1 MSKPVI
7 ICVDDEQFVLTSL
20 KAELK
25 DELGDHYII
34 ETAEGGQE
42 AYQVVQELYAENIDI
57 PVIIADYIMPDLKG
71 DELLRLVHEISPKTL
86 KVMLT
91 GQANAEAVGN
101 AVNTARLYRYI
112 SKPWDGNDLKLTV
125 REAIKSFYQEKKLD
139 KQNLELKELNKN
151 LEKKV
156 QERTSELEAAL
167 QNLKSAQS
175 KLIQVEKMATL
186 GKLVAGVAHELNNP
200 IGAVSSA
207 ADSLERCATK
217 LTLLL
222 QQSQD
227 IEELKQNSVYH
238 RCTKILQESNKT
250 VQSST
255 NRLSA
260 LIANLKRFARLDGAE
275 FEKVNLHQAL
285 DNVLLLIRHEWADR
299 IKVEK
304 QYDSIPEIYA
314 FPDQINQALMSLLLF
329 SIQSMTQGGS
339 ILLET
344 RSESGSGIQEYVSI
358 KIKDSGEHLSSQ
370 ELASL
375 FDPNFSSQGSRMS
388 MGLELSHVHYIV
400 THHRGSIDISNR
412 QGPGRCVTLHLPVLA
427 DVYRSLTT

>member
-1 MSKPVI
+1 
-7 ICVDDEQFVLTSL
+7 VDDEQFVLTSL

-34 ETAEGGQE
+34 ETAEGGEE

-71 DELLRLVHEISPKTL
+71 DELLRLVHEICPKTL

-125 REAIKSFYQEKKLD
+125 REAIKSYYQEKKLD
-139 KQNLELKELNKN
+139 EQNLELKALNKN
-151 LEKKV
+151 LEQKV
-156 QERTSELEAAL
+156 LERTSELEAAL

-217 LTLLL
+217 LNLLL

-227 IEELKQNSVYH
+227 IEELKQNSVYQ
-238 RCTKILQESNKT
+238 RCTTILQESNKT
-250 VQSST
+250 VQSAT

-260 LIANLKRFARLDGAE
+260 LVKNLKRFARLDGAE

-285 DNVLLLIRHEWADR
+285 DNVLMLIRHEWADH

-304 QYDSIPEIYA
+304 QYDPVPEIYA

-329 SIQSMTQGGS
+329 SIQSMPQGGS

-344 RSESGSGIQEYVSI
+344 RAESGPGMQEHVSI

-370 ELASL
+370 ELANL
-375 FDPNFSSQGSRMS
+375 FDPNFSSHGSRMT
-388 MGLELSHVHYIV
+388 MGLELSHVYFIV
-400 THHRGSIDISNR
+400 THHRGSIDIGNR
-412 QGPGRCVTLHLPVLA
+412 PGQGRCVTLHMPVLA
-427 DVYRSLTT
+427 DEYRSLTT